1 MDTDDRYREWLQR
14 RARADLPEGFT
25 DTVLASIRNDQQA
38 RRQGVGLT
46 RWLLIL
52 YSSRAS
58 RFGIGTLAGLT
69 CLFRMAQVIGVFLVP

>member
-1 MDTDDRYREWLQR
+1 MDNDNRYRLWLQR
-14 RARADLPEGFT
+14 RAGADLPEGFS
-25 DTVLASIRNDQQA
+25 DAVLASIRNDQQA

-52 YSSRAS
+52 YSSPAS
-58 RFGIGTLAGLT
+58 RFGLGALAGIT